1 VLTGLAADPAHPPG
15 EPECADSW
23 WSCYWQPRTAAATDA
38 EERHIDGIDEQC
50 LSNTKGSYIY
60 QMHDDTTSPGL
71 DSLLLY
77 RPRNEHL
84 WVVAPG
90 RLAFASC
97 FKSTAAY
104 LYSVRDACARRPDG
118 PSCGGTWR
126 QAAPDGRWRNTR
138 AGVVAVHCKD
148 APEGDM
154 CCGVQCANQ
163 AWACKEE
170 WRAGAWAG
178 VCNAT
183 TGEQSWP

>member
-1 VLTGLAADPAHPPG
+1 MLAGLAADPAHPPG
-15 EPECADSW
+15 APECADSW
-23 WSCYWQPRTAAATDA
+23 WSCYWQPQTRAATDSD
-38 EERHIDGIDEQC
+38 ERHIDGIDEQC
-50 LSNTKGSYIY
+50 LENVKGSYIY
-60 QMHDDTTSPGL
+60 QMHDDTPSPGL

-104 LYSVRDACARRPDG
+104 LYSVRDTCARRPDG
-118 PSCGGTWR
+118 PSCAGRWR
-126 QAAPDGRWRNTR
+126 QATPDGRWSDTL
-138 AGVVAVHCKD
+138 AGVVAVDCMD

-154 CCGVQCANQ
+154 CCGVQCANP
-163 AWACKEE
+163 ALACKEE

-178 VCNAT
+178 VCDGT
-183 TGEQSWP
+183 RSWP